1 MYLEII
7 CLFVNDYLNSEQFE
21 ELFFNN
27 IFEYEKILDN
37 KAYLEVIDT
46 NFNLSYKV
54 ISLKNYLKTYLIT
67 NYYNEINIINDSY
80 VDMIVNSNRTDV
92 VAEILKSHY
101 TKREIVYINCDLI
114 SNQADLIRTIKDS
127 LQFSEICGNN
137 WDAINDLIYDVIL
150 PKKLIF
156 KHWNKIELRFP
167 TDTKILKQIFNDIS
181 KDRCKIFF
189 E

>member
-46 NFNLSYKV
+46 NFDLSYKV

-80 VDMIVNSNRTDV
+80 VDMVVNSNRTDV

-127 LQFSEICGNN
+127 LQFSEMLVTMHKEYFKCFTLEIEMRWILSSLLLGGLN
-137 WDAINDLIYDVIL
+137 INDE
-150 PKKLIF
+150 
-156 KHWNKIELRFP
+156 NKN
-167 TDTKILKQIFNDIS
+167 KAYN
-181 KDRCKIFF
+181 
-189 E
+189 